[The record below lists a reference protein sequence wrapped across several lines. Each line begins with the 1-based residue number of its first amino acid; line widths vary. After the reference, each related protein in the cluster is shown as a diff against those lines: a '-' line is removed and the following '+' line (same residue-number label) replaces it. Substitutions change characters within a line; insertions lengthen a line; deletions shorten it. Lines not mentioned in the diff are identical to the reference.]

1 MHFSNVYIFQR
12 TVLISKK
19 KKKFKLSKKQT
30 PTSPQ
35 YNNMINYYYYC
46 CCYLSLARSYD
57 PFLVET
63 QILMFLKHHNLL

>member
-12 TVLISKK
+12 TVLISK